1 MLNVDMNTAER
12 AIRSPFRR
20 VRDGVFN
27 DVFEQNIHQLLCA
40 LHRGVRITMQL
51 NFHVFA
57 ADVEQ
62 IGDHR
67 LRTGV
72 EVDGL
77 YLAQASVCIQTR
89 QGEQL
94 LNLPSRMIG
103 RAFDF
108 RQQAEVLRFDRGLRQ
123 RVNDRERRAQFVR
136 GITGEMPFLIQR
148 LFQ

>member
-1 MLNVDMNTAER
+1 
-12 AIRSPFRR
+12 
-20 VRDGVFN
+20 
-27 DVFEQNIHQLLCA
+27 
-40 LHRGVRITMQL
+40 MQL
-51 NFHVFA
+51 NLHVFA
-57 ADVEQ
+57 TDVEQ

-77 YLAQASVCIQTR
+77 YLAQAGVCVQTR

-108 RQQAEVLRFDRGLRQ
+108 RQQAEVLRLDRSLRQ

-136 GITGEMPFLIQR
+136 RIAGEMPLLIQR